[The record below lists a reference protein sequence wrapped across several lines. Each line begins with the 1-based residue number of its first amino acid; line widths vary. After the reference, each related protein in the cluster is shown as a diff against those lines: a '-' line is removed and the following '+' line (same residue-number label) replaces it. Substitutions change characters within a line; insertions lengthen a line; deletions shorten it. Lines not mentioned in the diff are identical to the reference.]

1 MRRWLLQNGQPAA
14 PQIQS
19 TRACTS
25 MESVSLWLHRTQKRG
40 HIPLATLTCISIDA
54 RPRERER
61 EREREKFINNQIDDW
76 RSVSTTPLVGDT
88 AAGHSWLS
96 IVEKESVRARERAIE
111 QEQEEEEE
119 EEEQEERERKER
131 GLSRHLMWNWP
142 CYIKSIIFFVSE
154 CWNESLRHSD
164 SLSPSISLLPLEA
177 EAPSWGRNDAIGV
190 RGGKSSKCPCILC
203 TERALL
209 HWRHAL

>member
-1 MRRWLLQNGQPAA
+1 MASRQRHRYRVQERVRQWK
-14 PQIQS
+14 
-19 TRACTS
+19 ACPFGCTGPRKGAIYPWQLWH
-25 MESVSLWLHRTQKRG
+25 VSRLM
-40 HIPLATLTCISIDA
+40 LAL
-54 RPRERER
+54 ERER